1 MIKTV
6 KYIVT
11 SALFRLGKETRGK
24 EYTWLEQVAIDYLG
38 EKAPLDGNVG
48 LKCMYVD
55 LGNSARV
62 AQLPP
67 DCMRISKIGVKSG
80 NRVWTLTLDNNLS
93 IPENLF
99 TCDSEQDASEGFSAF
114 FGGWGNGYWNNSVT
128 SNYSLGGGRN
138 INYYRIVN
146 DNGKKL
152 IVFDH
157 NVGEGK
163 AIVEYLSN
171 GSDIGGDT
179 MIDVTHAE
187 PFRLYLMSQYVMFKG
202 NREEKAMY
210 KELQLQYECSID
222 AALLLVN
229 APRMAEMI
237 DALAQASVPTN
248 LG

>member
-24 EYTWLEQVAIDYLG
+24 EYTWLEQVAIDYLS
-38 EKAPLDGNVG
+38 ERAPLDGNVG
-48 LKCMYVD
+48 LKCIHLE
-55 LGNSARV
+55 LGTTARV

-67 DCMRISKIGVKSG
+67 DCMRISKIGIKAG
-80 NRVWTLTLDNNLS
+80 NRVWTLTVDNNLA

-99 TCDSEQDASEGFSAF
+99 TCETESDSSLGFSTF
-114 FGGWGNGYWNNSVT
+114 LGNWGNGYWNNSVT

-138 INYYRIVN
+138 VNYYKIVN

-152 IVFDH
+152 IIFDH
-157 NVGEGK
+157 NIGDGK
-163 AIVEYLSN
+163 VIIEYLSN
-171 GSDIGGDT
+171 GSDIGSDT
-179 MIDVTHAE
+179 MIDATYSE

-210 KELQLQYECSID
+210 KELQLQYECAID
-222 AALLLVN
+222 ASLLLVN

-237 DALAQASVPTN
+237 DALAQASTPTN
-248 LG
+248 YG